1 MGHDNES
8 WRQLANCRGMPA
20 SLFYPE
26 RGSTERI
33 WVAAAKV
40 VCSACPVRRDCLAAG
55 MSEPRGVWGGLTAY
69 ERRRWR
75 HQQNPR

>member
-1 MGHDNES
+1 
-8 WRQLANCRGMPA
+8 MPA

-33 WVAAAKV
+33 WVAAAKA

-69 ERRRWR
+69 ERRRQR
-75 HQQNPR
+75 HQQKPQVTA